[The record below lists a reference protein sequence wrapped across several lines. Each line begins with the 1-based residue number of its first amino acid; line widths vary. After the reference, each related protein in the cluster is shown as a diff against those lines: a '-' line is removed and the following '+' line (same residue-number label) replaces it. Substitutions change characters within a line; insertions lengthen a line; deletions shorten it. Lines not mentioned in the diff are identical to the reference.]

1 MIRLKQSEKIFSQ
14 LEAVN
19 TSADR
24 DLENNSSVVCLT
36 NKYTSTRI
44 IHRLRNRR
52 REMAVEQIRD

>member
-24 DLENNSSVVCLT
+24 DSENNSSVVWLT

-44 IHRLRNRR
+44 IHRLRNCR
-52 REMAVEQIRD
+52 REMAAEQI

>member
-24 DLENNSSVVCLT
+24 DSENNSSVVWLT

-44 IHRLRNRR
+44 IHRLRNHR
-52 REMAVEQIRD
+52 REMAAEQI

>member
-24 DLENNSSVVCLT
+24 DLENNSAVVCLK
-36 NKYTSTRI
+36 NKYTSPGI
-44 IHRLRNRR
+44 IHRMRNHR
-52 REMAVEQIRD
+52 REITAEQI

>member
-24 DLENNSSVVCLT
+24 DSENNSSVVWLT

-44 IHRLRNRR
+44 IPRLRNRR
-52 REMAVEQIRD
+52 REMAAEQI

>member
-24 DLENNSSVVCLT
+24 DSENNSSVVWLT

-52 REMAVEQIRD
+52 REMAAEQI